1 MDDKV
6 KKPTTIPVNSF
17 DDESKDVLVSDND
30 VEAKAVDDSEV
41 QAPTPA
47 PTKPQPEELKEEAVI
62 VESEPASVSIQ
73 TDDTQAEGEQKPRQ
87 NGAVQYDS
95 VPGNVEKEP
104 SPAIDWAK
112 RAESEPAAPVA
123 VAIPAK
129 RTHLLRTILIGLVLV
144 ALAAAA
150 AYVVYMFAMPN
161 QAATDT
167 AQSTNAPAASSTPD
181 DPLTALDAIVGDEV
195 KSETTAVDDQTAT
208 ESSSVEELS
217 KESSELSEA
226 YNDANL

>member
-17 DDESKDVLVSDND
+17 DNEPKDVAVTDSSDDSIND
-30 VEAKAVDDSEV
+30 AVEAESPVPV
-41 QAPTPA
+41 
-47 PTKPQPEELKEEAVI
+47 KPQPEELKEEAVI
-62 VESEPASVSIQ
+62 VESEPASVSSQ
-73 TDDTQAEGEQKPRQ
+73 TDDTLAANEQKPSQ

-129 RTHLLRTILIGLVLV
+129 HSHVMRNILIGVMVV
-144 ALAAAA
+144 AFAAAA

-161 QAATDT
+161 QAATDNVQVAT
-167 AQSTNAPAASSTPD
+167 PADPAAT
-181 DPLTALDAIVGDEV
+181 DPLTAIDAVVTDEIS
-195 KSETTAVDDQTAT
+195 SETTAIEEQTAAET
-208 ESSSVEELS
+208 SSVDELS
-217 KESSELSEA
+217 KESSDVSGA
-226 YNDANL
+226 YDDSKF